1 MRAMTAIAIRFIQH
15 YKAILNASPGSCRLN
30 ERSAKTRIFFV
41 RRERKRRNSGALP
54 RISDDVWRKKDHFRA
69 SSEERGSFPKLHRSF
84 LPQALRCKQQ
94 PLINAVARFD
104 TDNARLLQPC
114 FGPLANPHGQ
124 HRITIGKQLHQAPLV
139 RIVFFANILAT
150 AIPQAGTRL

>member
-30 ERSAKTRIFFV
+30 ERSAKIRIFFV

-69 SSEERGSFPKLHRSF
+69 SSEERGSFPQSHGPF
-84 LPQALRCKQQ
+84 LPQTFRCKQQ
-94 PLINAVARFD
+94 SLVNAVARFD
-104 TDNARLLQPC
+104 ADNARLLQPR
-114 FGPLANPHGQ
+114 FGALSNAHGQ
-124 HRITIGKQLHQAPLV
+124 YRITVGEQLHE
-139 RIVFFANILAT
+139 T
-150 AIPQAGTRL
+150 AFV